1 MAVGPGEAGGTWL
14 PRRIAGA
21 EGALLAQRGRLL
33 SWSPVALGTGIG
45 TYFALPAEPGVAAWA
60 VIGAATILVLLA
72 ARLVGT
78 AMAPL
83 LVGLALVGAG
93 AGLSGMRTWIV
104 AAPVLDFRYYGP
116 IEGRIIGIDRSA
128 KDALRLT
135 LDRVVL
141 EDIAPSRTPAT
152 VRVSLRGAQRWLVAE
167 PGRIVLLTGHLSPPS
182 GPSEPGDFDFRR
194 AAWFEQLGAVGWTET
209 PVLTKAAP
217 EGGLWLHGLRTRL
230 SAAVRS
236 RISGDAGGL
245 AAAVMTGD
253 RSGLSV
259 TANQSMRD
267 SGLYHLVSISG
278 THMGLLVAFAFALV
292 RTGIA
297 LVPPLALRV
306 NGKKVAA
313 WVALPAAAFYLA
325 LAGRDVATERS
336 FVMVA
341 VMLGA
346 VLLDRQA
353 VTLRSVAIAA
363 LIVLVLRP
371 ESLVNPGFQMSF
383 AAVVALSFV
392 YGVPWLH
399 RANGRWRWAA
409 PVALMLLSSLVAG
422 LATAPYAGAHFNR
435 FAAYGLLANTLA
447 VPAMGILVMPGAV
460 LLAIGALVGLT
471 QPALLLV
478 ELGCRWILLVSDVVA
493 GLEGATTGLP
503 TPPAAVLPLF
513 TFGALWIV
521 LWNGRLRWAGVPLVG
536 LALAVWAAAERPALL
551 IAPSGGVMGLLTE
564 EGRAISRP
572 TGDSFVVE
580 TWLENDGDG
589 ATPQEAAGR
598 GGLALGEREARAEVG
613 ETSVLLLR
621 GKQALAAVDGC
632 AGAQVLVTDQ
642 DDGGKRPC
650 LVLDATTLRRT
661 GAVAA
666 WTSNEGLQFVASEG
680 LAGERPWTGSRRVGP
695 PPPLAP

>member
-1 MAVGPGEAGGTWL
+1 LAVEPATTRGASPARWL
-14 PRRIAGA
+14 AVL
-21 EGALLAQRGRLL
+21 EGALLAQRGQLL
-33 SWSPVALGTGIG
+33 SWAPVALGTGIG
-45 TYFALPAEPGVAAWA
+45 TYFALPAEPGTAAW
-60 VIGAATILVLLA
+60 VMLGAATVLALGA
-72 ARLVGT
+72 TRLVSP
-78 AMAPL
+78 AFAP
-83 LVGLALVGAG
+83 VFVASALVGVG
-93 AGLSGMRTWIV
+93 AGLAGARAWTV
-104 AAPVLDFRYYGP
+104 AAPVLEFRYYGP
-116 IEGRIIGIDRSA
+116 IEGRIVGIDRSA
-128 KDALRLT
+128 SDAQRLT

-141 EDIAPSRTPAT
+141 EDVEPERTPAT
-152 VRVSLRGAQRWLVAE
+152 VRVSLRGDQRWLVAE
-167 PGRIVLLTGHLSPPS
+167 PGRVVLLTGHLSPPS

-194 AAWFEQLGAVGWTET
+194 AAWFERLGAIGWTET

-217 EGGLWLHGLRTRL
+217 DDGLRLHRLRTRL
-230 SAAVRS
+230 SEAVRA
-236 RISGDAGGL
+236 RIAGDAGGL

-253 RSGLSV
+253 RSGLSM

-278 THMGLLVAFAFALV
+278 THMGLLVAFVFALV

-297 LVPPLALRV
+297 LVSPLALRV

-313 WVALPAAAFYLA
+313 WIALPAAAFYLA

-363 LIVLVLRP
+363 LIVLGTRP

-392 YGVPWLH
+392 YGAPWLH
-399 RANGRWRWAA
+399 RADGRWRWAA

-422 LATAPYAGAHFNR
+422 FATAPYAGAHFNR

-447 VPAMGILVMPGAV
+447 VPVMGILVMPGAV
-460 LLAIGALVGLT
+460 LLAIGAPMGLT

-493 GLEGATTGLP
+493 GLDGATTGMA
-503 TPPAAVLPLF
+503 TPPAAVLPLL
-513 TFGALWIV
+513 TFGGLAVI
-521 LWNGRLRWAGVPLVG
+521 LWNGRLRWAGLPLIVVAAI
-536 LALAVWAAAERPALL
+536 LWATAQRPALL
-551 IAPSGGVMGLLTE
+551 IAPSGGVLGLLTE

-572 TGDSFVVE
+572 SGDGFVVGS
-580 TWLENDGDG
+580 WLENDGDG
-589 ATPQEAAGR
+589 ATQEEAAGR
-598 GGLALGEREARAEVG
+598 NGLALGEWEARAEVRG
-613 ETSVLLLR
+613 VSVLLLR
-621 GKQALAAVDGC
+621 GKRALASLDGC
-632 AGAQVLVTDQ
+632 GGAQVLVTDQ
-642 DDGGKRPC
+642 DDASGRPC
-650 LVLDATTLRRT
+650 LVLDAMILRRT

-666 WTSNEGLQFVASEG
+666 LVSGQGLRLVSAEA
-680 LAGERPWTGSRRVGP
+680 LAGDRPWTGGGGDDVPSLRLP
-695 PPPLAP
+695 